1 MKCSACRLA
10 AGAALLALSV
20 VACGT
25 TGTSGTGTG
34 GATPRAIASGPVGN
48 GVAKMPA
55 GQAARAALAALTAA
69 SSVHVRGTFTADRR
83 GERFDMRFEGH
94 SASGSFTFKGAPVQ
108 TVTYGGSMY
117 MKAGTD
123 GWTAMGNPRNTAAM
137 MAGRWFKVGPG
148 SAQRM
153 SPLSLSFF
161 TAELAA
167 HAKAAQATIRRGTL
181 AGRQVVIITYQDG
194 SKLYVA
200 TTGPAYP
207 LRFDVAGDTGGQR
220 DFSDYGTA
228 FHIVA
233 PTDAIV
239 P

>member
-34 GATPRAIASGPVGN
+34 GATPRATASGPVGN
-48 GVAKMPA
+48 GVATMPA
-55 GQAARAALAALTAA
+55 GQAARAALAALIAA
-69 SSVHVRGTFTADRR
+69 SSVHVRGTFTAGGR
-83 GERFDMRFEGH
+83 GERFDMRFEGN
-94 SASGSFTFKGAPVQ
+94 SASGSFTFKGAPIQ

-123 GWTAMGNPRNTAAM
+123 GWTAMGNPRNTAGM

-148 SAQRM
+148 SAQQM

-167 HAKAAQATIRRGTL
+167 YAKAAQATIRRGTL
-181 AGRQVVIITYQDG
+181 AAGR
-194 SKLYVA
+194 S
-200 TTGPAYP
+200 
-207 LRFDVAGDTGGQR
+207 
-220 DFSDYGTA
+220 
-228 FHIVA
+228 
-233 PTDAIV
+233 
-239 P
+239 